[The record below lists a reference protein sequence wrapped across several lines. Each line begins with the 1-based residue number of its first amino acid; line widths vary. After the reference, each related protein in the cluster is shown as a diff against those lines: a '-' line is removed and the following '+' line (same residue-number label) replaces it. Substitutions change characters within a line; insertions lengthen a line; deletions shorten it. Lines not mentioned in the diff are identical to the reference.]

1 MRGSRPARGL
11 VLLALLGLALHVTGA
26 TEAAFAVSTGTP
38 TMFLSSAPDWRP
50 PIVSRAVVVKS
61 EGGIPGYVR
70 QGAQY
75 RAVAAV
81 TDDPS
86 SNPAAGVGTVTG
98 GADGLPD
105 IALQLGASSVGGLTY
120 THQST
125 LQTAPAYIPAGAYT
139 GWVWATDLAVPAQTS
154 ADFPLTFTA
163 DSTAPTPTAV
173 TLVNGGTA
181 RRADAGDTV
190 TFSWG
195 EVVDPHSVVPGWT
208 GDAAVD
214 VTVRITHSTATG
226 GDVLTVW
233 NAANAAPLPLGQVA
247 LGGDY
252 VSTSMTFGAGGTRS
266 RLGWAGAGTGFA
278 VVLGTA
284 SSASSASTSSTGATT
299 TWTPSTTVFDRAGN
313 RSPATAVVE
322 PGTADRDF

>member
-1 MRGSRPARGL
+1 MRGRRPARG
-11 VLLALLGLALHVTGA
+11 VVVLALLGLALHVSGA

-38 TMFLSSAPDWRP
+38 AMSLSSAPDWKP
-50 PIVSRAVVVKS
+50 PIVSRAAVVKS
-61 EGGIPGYVR
+61 EGGIPGWVR

-81 TDDPS
+81 ADDPS
-86 SNPAAGVGTVTG
+86 SHPAAGVGTVTG
-98 GADGLPD
+98 GVDGLPD
-105 IALQLGASSVGGLTY
+105 IALPVGASTVGGLAY
-120 THQST
+120 THQSA
-125 LQTAPAYIPAGAYT
+125 LQTAPAYIPAGTYT

-173 TLVNGGTA
+173 TIANGGAA

-208 GDAAVD
+208 GDAMD

-233 NAANAAPLPLGQVA
+233 NATNAALLPLGQVT

-266 RLGWAGAGTGFA
+266 RLSWAPAGTGFT
-278 VVLGTA
+278 VVLG
-284 SSASSASTSSTGATT
+284 SASSSSAASTSTTGATT
-299 TWTPSTTVFDRAGN
+299 TWTPTVTVYDRAGN

>member
-1 MRGSRPARGL
+1 MPGSRPVRGL
-11 VLLALLGLALHVTGA
+11 VVLAALGLGLHVSGA

-38 TMFLSSAPDWRP
+38 AMALSSAPDWKP

-61 EGGIPGYVR
+61 EGGIPGFVR

-75 RAVAAV
+75 RAAASV

-98 GADGLPD
+98 GVDGLPD
-105 IALQLGASSVGGLTY
+105 IALPAGASTVGGLTY

-125 LQTAPAYIPAGAYT
+125 LQTAPAYIPPGTYT

-173 TLVNGGTA
+173 TITNGGTA
-181 RRADAGDTV
+181 RRADPGDSV
-190 TFSWG
+190 TFIWND
-195 EVVDPHSVVPGWT
+195 VVDPNSVLTGWT
-208 GDAAVD
+208 GEAMD

-233 NAANAAPLPLGQVA
+233 NATNATQLPLGQVT

-252 VSTSMTFGAGGTRS
+252 VSASMTFGAGGTRS
-266 RLGWAGAGTGFA
+266 RLSWATAGTGFV
-278 VVLGTA
+278 VVLG
-284 SSASSASTSSTGATT
+284 SASANTASTSSTGATT
-299 TWTPSTTVFDRAGN
+299 TWTPTVTVYDRAGN

-322 PGTADRDF
+322 SGTADRDF